1 MRLKL
6 EPTVRETALA
16 STVLPTPGTSSIKTC
31 PRHNKATRTSSTS
44 CRLPTM
50 TRSTFWM
57 TRSASSWTDDG
68 SMEWRNL
75 SRRAHDEP
83 VEPTQ
88 PGFAVGTYFENYPVL
103 DMEVY
108 QLIPLWPLKRSCR
121 SVHPFLY
128 TCPDTSRRRIYGIK
142 FKYSTHN
149 HARRRL
155 WPDLPR
161 LPRNRH
167 VHGHV
172 RG

>member
-31 PRHNKATRTSSTS
+31 PRHNNA
-44 CRLPTM
+44 TM

-57 TRSASSWTDDG
+57 TRSASSWTEDG

-121 SVHPFLY
+121 
-128 TCPDTSRRRIYGIK
+128 
-142 FKYSTHN
+142 
-149 HARRRL
+149 
-155 WPDLPR
+155 
-161 LPRNRH
+161 
-167 VHGHV
+167 
-172 RG
+172 